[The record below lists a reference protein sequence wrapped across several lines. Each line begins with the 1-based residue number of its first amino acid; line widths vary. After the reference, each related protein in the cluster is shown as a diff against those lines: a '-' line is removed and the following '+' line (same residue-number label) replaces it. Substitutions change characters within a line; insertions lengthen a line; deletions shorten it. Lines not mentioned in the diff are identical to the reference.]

1 MIIIKAYEAMSAATE
16 SQKWWDH
23 RLVAI
28 TDNNNLMT
36 AL

>member
-1 MIIIKAYEAMSAATE
+1 MIIIKAYEDMNATTE

-23 RLVAI
+23 RVVAI